1 MHAGLDQNRNGGHR
15 GSSTRGQL
23 EDALREAGAQGGDVV
38 PDQRPF
44 QTSGTVLMVA
54 DDPVQVVRDAAG
66 TMATAADYD
75 DAARV
80 RQSRGPSAGS

>member
-1 MHAGLDQNRNGGHR
+1 MQAGLDQNRNVGHR

-23 EDALREAGAQGGDVV
+23 EDALREAGAQRVTSF
-38 PDQRPF
+38 R
-44 QTSGTVLMVA
+44 TSGTVLMVA

-66 TMATAADYD
+66 TVATAAGYD